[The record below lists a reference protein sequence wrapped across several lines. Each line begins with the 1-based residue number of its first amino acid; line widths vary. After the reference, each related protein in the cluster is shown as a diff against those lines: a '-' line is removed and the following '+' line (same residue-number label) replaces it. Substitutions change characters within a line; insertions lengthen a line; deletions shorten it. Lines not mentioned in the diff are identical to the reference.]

1 VPKEMDIN
9 NLYKINV
16 TVRKF
21 GMYSTR
27 MQRKYILYNQNEI
40 MLNPDHFS
48 K

>member
-16 TVRKF
+16 TVRSLVCTAPVCSANIF
-21 GMYSTR
+21 
-27 MQRKYILYNQNEI
+27 YII
-40 MLNPDHFS
+40 KM